1 MNDDAHGVHDSNSQ
15 IKFKT
20 TMLKSSLCDY
30 SVTQILVKGTTAA
43 NKVVAANNTN
53 KKVTLENC
61 APFNNEKNNE
71 KKTIHKQIMQQIL
84 IFKCKS
90 IICQNIAVIIQEH
103 QGIFSI
109 LQR

>member
-1 MNDDAHGVHDSNSQ
+1 MNDDAHGVHDPNSQ

-71 KKTIHKQIMQQIL
+71 KKNNTQIDNAIDLDFEM
-84 IFKCKS
+84 
-90 IICQNIAVIIQEH
+90 
-103 QGIFSI
+103 
-109 LQR
+109 

>member
-1 MNDDAHGVHDSNSQ
+1 MNDDAHGVHDPNSQ

-53 KKVTLENC
+53 KKVTLENY